1 MHKSPRKMQISFS
14 LREQSCLR
22 QSSYIQ
28 KATCLGRNGFLKKI
42 ETAREKDLTSVDV
55 GAETTE
61 YILLRVFPL
70 LVEAN
75 SYGA

>member
-1 MHKSPRKMQISFS
+1 MQISFS
-14 LREQSCLR
+14 LREQSFLR

-42 ETAREKDLTSVDV
+42 ETTREKDLTSVDV

-75 SYGA
+75 SYEA